1 MRPNYTKIYEDM
13 LKQDYPDKLKDPKI
27 LTLLKKLNTTED
39 ILKFNDKLFEQSRES
54 QQNNQKLKTYD
65 KKTMLKLLQYQKKH
79 EFSTSYMSRKYKI
92 SRTTLAKW
100 KKMFEE
106 EINET
111 ANADT

>member
-1 MRPNYTKIYEDM
+1 M

>member
-1 MRPNYTKIYEDM
+1 MRPNYTKIYQDM

-27 LTLLKKLNTTED
+27 VTLLKKLNTTED

>member
-27 LTLLKKLNTTED
+27 LALLKKLNTTED
-39 ILKFNDKLFEQSRES
+39 VLKFNDKLFEQSRES

-106 EINET
+106 EINDT
-111 ANADT
+111 TNADT

>member
-111 ANADT
+111 QNADT